1 MAGRRNSPTLR
12 RRRLS
17 AELRAMRAQAG
28 LTSAEATKR
37 LNWSGGRLT
46 KMERGE
52 WTRPNPQ
59 NVRDLCDLY
68 GATPQQRE
76 YLLELARRGREKG
89 WWHEYRNMLSED
101 YTTLIGLEAEA
112 ATVLTFEPL
121 MFHGLLQT
129 IDYARAVMTNGPAE
143 LPEDVIEKRAAIRVE
158 RQKLLNGDDPLRLWA
173 IVDEAALHRQI
184 GGRDVLRDQLRH
196 VLQVASEMPKVT
208 IQVVPFA
215 KGSHPGM
222 SGAFAILEFPEPMDP
237 DAAYTENLAG
247 ELMVEEP
254 EDVARFKVGF
264 QHLQGVALDPSD
276 SMAAI
281 SAAAERL

>member
-1 MAGRRNSPTLR
+1 
-12 RRRLS
+12 
-17 AELRAMRAQAG
+17 
-28 LTSAEATKR
+28 
-37 LNWSGGRLT
+37 
-46 KMERGE
+46 MERGE